1 MDIIIKLLLIF
12 LLVLQIFVLMYIL
25 YTTYVRHQNDK
36 KFWEQ
41 QEEISNEVLK
51 QLQEQPAVVLRE
63 DNVKSEEDKDIN
75 KKRDNKNGDR

>member
-41 QEEISNEVLK
+41 QEKVSNEVLK
-51 QLQEQPAVVLRE
+51 QLQESSINE
-63 DNVKSEEDKDIN
+63 SKCECEKSNPDK
-75 KKRDNKNGDR
+75 K